1 MHIPES
7 QNEKDARVENLWRH
21 LDPKE
26 TGEIDLKG
34 LRQGLKTL
42 NHRSYL
48 RPDDMRA
55 VLIRRSIEGCG
66 GLTAPSLEG
75 C

>member
-7 QNEKDARVENLWRH
+7 QNQKDARVENLWKH

-42 NHRSYL
+42 NHRSYF
-48 RPDDMRA
+48 
-55 VLIRRSIEGCG
+55 
-66 GLTAPSLEG
+66 APNECWTCAKSSQR
-75 C
+75 